1 MKYAELFKAAP
12 APLVESN
19 AQKDSPEQILRD
31 SGKKIKLITNT
42 SFGKQ
47 IDFAKKY
54 DDDDI
59 KALLDGFTIKLKGKS
74 VFIVD

>member
-1 MKYAELFKAAP
+1 MKYVDLFKSKP
-12 APLVESN
+12 AIVVESVSG
-19 AQKDSPEQILRD
+19 DEPEQILRT
-31 SGKKIKLITNT
+31 SGKKIKLVTST

-54 DDDDI
+54 DDDEI
-59 KALLDGFTIKLKGKS
+59 KDLLSAFTIKLKGKS